1 MFNLETFKQ
10 KSPQQRF
17 LFILGLVMFLFY
29 VVLGGMLILGT
40 TVLAE
45 IQQKYRIMLGCLL
58 IVYGVIR
65 FIRLINQKH
74 EES

>member
-74 EES
+74 EEF